1 MPAENPFG
9 EIDRAFNEA
18 IQKHLDLALELDRM
32 DEDVT
37 AWEADFLESTIVRL
51 RDKRIPLTQGQID
64 TLYKICDQYG
74 VDRDED

>member
-18 IQKHLDLALELDRM
+18 LQKHLALALDLDGM

-37 AWEADFLESTIVRL
+37 SWEAGFLEDIIVRL
-51 RDKRIPLTQGQID
+51 RDKKIPLAQGQID
-64 TLYKICDQYG
+64 KLYEICDRYG